1 MQTAYMLVDTSNEKA
16 VRPLHFYY
24 CYLPRFSICFTRQW
38 GRRPGGVKGPSHRG
52 RWAGSA
58 NILHWGSFCRTVI
71 STACVQGPSPLRQGK
86 RALRSHSST
95 SRLGSYI
102 GKCGLARNSVR
113 TGLCSSW
120 TGKLPFSDDLV
131 ESVNIFFFLEIVL
144 EKSIFLLVFVFP
156 AFSSVVIF
164 IVNTFVCEW
173 G

>member
-1 MQTAYMLVDTSNEKA
+1 MRQATGRSKGSQPQGKEQAVQAYCT
-16 VRPLHFYY
+16 
-24 CYLPRFSICFTRQW
+24 
-38 GRRPGGVKGPSHRG
+38 GG
-52 RWAGSA
+52 
-58 NILHWGSFCRTVI
+58 LCRTV

-86 RALRSHSST
+86 RTLRSHSST
-95 SRLGSYI
+95 SHLGSYI

-120 TGKLPFSDDLV
+120 TGKLLFSDDLV
-131 ESVNIFFFLEIVL
+131 EPVNIFFFLEIGHSFVL
-144 EKSIFLLVFVFP
+144 RKVFSFRFLFFP